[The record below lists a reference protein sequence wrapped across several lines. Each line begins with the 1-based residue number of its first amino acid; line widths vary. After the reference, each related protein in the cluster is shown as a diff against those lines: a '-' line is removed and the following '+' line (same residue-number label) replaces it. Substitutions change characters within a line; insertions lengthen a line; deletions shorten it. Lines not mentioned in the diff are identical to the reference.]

1 MGMVDLADEAG
12 RVEEAERASVI
23 AAHQARR
30 EREARIAE
38 SFRPMT
44 PDAEL
49 RCLDCEELIGPERLR
64 CMPRASRCTA
74 CGEIAAQRLRSAR

>member
-12 RVEEAERASVI
+12 RVEQAERDAVI

-30 EREARIAE
+30 EREERIAA
-38 SFRPMT
+38 SFRPMV
-44 PDAEL
+44 PDEEL
-49 RCLDCEELIGPERLR
+49 RCLDCNELIGVERLR

-74 CGEIAAQRLRSAR
+74 CGELAAQRLRTAR